1 VHKELLTYV
10 NSVMNEFYDL
20 GSRLYEGMIDKDEKE
35 VYESIKHLK
44 KMLTDIQRSYE
55 SEDN

>member
-1 VHKELLTYV
+1 
-10 NSVMNEFYDL
+10 MNEFYDL

-35 VYESIKHLK
+35 VYDSIKHLK

>member
-1 VHKELLTYV
+1 MHKELLTYV

-35 VYESIKHLK
+35 VYDSIKHLK